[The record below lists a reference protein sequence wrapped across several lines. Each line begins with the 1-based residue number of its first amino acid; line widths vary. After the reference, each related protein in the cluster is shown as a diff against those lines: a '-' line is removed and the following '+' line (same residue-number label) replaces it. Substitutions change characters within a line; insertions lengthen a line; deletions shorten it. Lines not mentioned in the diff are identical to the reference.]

1 MLFRSVPYFVQLN
14 KLPRSFRAML
24 DTDRFN
30 VYYGWSCDIIV
41 AALFPSGKAES
52 VIFKLGCSTGFAGKG
67 VGSSV
72 ADNSGLDM
80 GPGRV
85 GKCYKRD
92 AGPLYGGFCRL
103 LPLCA
108 AIQLVCCNAFCAF
121 TQRKL
126 YYGNR
131 GVGVSGWI
139 SAASAFR
146 TGEFCAE

>member
-1 MLFRSVPYFVQLN
+1 
-14 KLPRSFRAML
+14 ML

-80 GPGRV
+80 GIGVWGLVAGFLPPLLFALGSFVQSEKREKGREWLEN
-85 GKCYKRD
+85 G
-92 AGPLYGGFCRL
+92 
-103 LPLCA
+103 
-108 AIQLVCCNAFCAF
+108 
-121 TQRKL
+121 
-126 YYGNR
+126 
-131 GVGVSGWI
+131 
-139 SAASAFR
+139 
-146 TGEFCAE
+146 